1 MKITILYVEDEEE
14 IRNNTKRPLEYLCDK
29 LILAQDGKEGLE
41 LYKQYDP
48 DIIVSDIKMPNMNGI
63 DMTKAIKEINPNQ
76 YIIFTTAHSESSFF
90 MEAIDMQVDGYI
102 LKPID
107 YELLENKIEN
117 IKEQIDIK
125 LKNKQQEKEIQQQ
138 KLNIL
143 EQSKN
148 AQMGDIIG
156 NIAHQWRQPL
166 SVISTAATGIQIKK
180 QLGMISDD
188 EENSLLESIDKNAQF
203 LSKTIDIFRNYIKEK
218 RETKTVILQ
227 TRVNLAIS
235 IVEASLKNNN
245 IKIINNINKIDDIQI
260 FIVVGELT
268 QVLINIFNNAKDIL
282 SEQNK
287 KDKWIKIDLERREN
301 KAIITIEDNG
311 GGIPDNLISK
321 IFDPYFTTKH
331 QSQGTGLGLY
341 ISKDIIEKHLH
352 GKLSVKNSQ
361 NGAIFKIELPLSS
374 IK

>member
-90 MEAIDMQVDGYI
+90 IEAIDMQVDGYI